1 MSAFEHVTALLSF
14 VYALALTHLLARV
27 AELIVAR
34 DRVKFSGLLALGMVN
49 AVLLV
54 FVNWL
59 SLWDLRSVTNWDLAS
74 IAIQFLFAVSV
85 YVICALIGPKVP
97 DEDALDLED
106 FFRRQRTY
114 FYGAIIV
121 CLVLALLANLDFL
134 KTPNAVLLVKENLG
148 TIALLIPSTLGLIS
162 RNRTAQWAAGVC
174 FLFMIIGFAILFSS
188 NLG

>member
-14 VYALALTHLLARV
+14 VYALALTHLLARI
-27 AELIVAR
+27 AELVVAR
-34 DRVKFSGLLALGMVN
+34 ERVRFSGLLALGMVN

-85 YVICALIGPKVP
+85 YVICALVGPKMP
-97 DEDALDLED
+97 DDGSIDLED
-106 FFRRQRTY
+106 FFWRQRTY
-114 FYGAIIV
+114 FYGAIIT

-134 KTPNAVLLVKENLG
+134 KTPNTALLVKENLG
-148 TIALLIPSTLGLIS
+148 TLAILVPAVVAFIS
-162 RNRTAQWAAGVC
+162 GNRLVQWTAGVC
-174 FLFMIIGFAILFSS
+174 LLALTITFAIMFSS
-188 NLG
+188 HLG

>member
-14 VYALALTHLLARV
+14 VYALALTHLLARI
-27 AELIVAR
+27 AELIVVR
-34 DRVKFSGLLALGMVN
+34 ERVKFSGLLALGMVN

-85 YVICALIGPKVP
+85 YITCALVGPKMP
-97 DEDALDLED
+97 DDGTIDLDD
-106 FFRRQRTY
+106 FFWRQRSY

-134 KTPNAVLLVKENLG
+134 KTPNTALLVKENLG
-148 TIALLIPSTLGLIS
+148 TIAILVPAVVGLIS
-162 RNRTAQWAAGVC
+162 ANSVIQWVAGVS
-174 FLFMIIGFAILFSS
+174 LLALTIGFAIMFSS
-188 NLG
+188 HLG